1 MKPIALLIATN
12 AGVIAVLAILMRLFG
27 LDQMLYQSGMNP
39 LAFLAIA
46 CVYGFAG
53 SFISLFMSK
62 SLAKRQMRVHIITTP
77 QNDTER
83 WLYNTVQSQAQRA
96 GVAMPEVGYFNH
108 PAPNAFATGAN
119 KNSALVA
126 VSTGLLQH
134 MSQDEVEAV
143 LGHEM
148 AHVYNGDM
156 VTSTLI
162 QGTINTFVF
171 VFANL
176 ISGLIAGRNR
186 DSRGSQQSQFMI
198 YMLLQTVLGFLGSLV
213 VFWHSR
219 HREFAADRGGA
230 QLAGKNAMIGAL
242 QALQRAQQQGAHGA
256 LNKDFQ
262 AFGIV
267 PMAGLFA
274 THPPLAKRIAALQSW
289 NP

>member
-12 AGVIAVLAILMRLFG
+12 AGVMAVLAILMRLFG

-96 GVAMPEVGYFNH
+96 GITMPEVGYFNH

-134 MSQDEVEAV
+134 MSKDEVEAV

-242 QALQRAQQQGAHGA
+242 QALQRAQQQGARGA